1 MTRDELYKRIVRIEA
16 TPLIQKA
23 DPRSSGRREFSD
35 IDLTPEHE
43 LSEFESFF
51 EFEKDIVEIE
61 SARKQLERLG
71 HIEIIE
77 PNNES
82 CIILEEV
89 SGAKEGSEDSFFSFD
104 EIEEV
109 IENIDN
115 EESVNNITTNDTIK
129 EEVIEGSELT
139 NTTENTEIKMQ
150 DFEVAQIK
158 EPSVNFKFCKY
169 IKVDGESCKRQAPK
183 DGEYCSSHR
192 KVLAKEQINTNT
204 EGEVI

>member
-1 MTRDELYKRIVRIEA
+1 MTRDELYKRIVRVEA

-23 DPRSSGRREFSD
+23 DPRSSVRREFST

-71 HIEIIE
+71 HLELTE
-77 PNNES
+77 PNNDS

-89 SGAKEGSEDSFFSFD
+89 SGVKEGDEDSFLVFD
-104 EIEEV
+104 EVEEV

-115 EESVNNITTNDTIK
+115 GESVNNITTNDAIK
-129 EEVIEGSELT
+129 EDITEGSELIS
-139 NTTENTEIKMQ
+139 TTEQTEVKMQ
-150 DFEVAQIK
+150 DFEVAPIK

-169 IKVDGESCKRQAPK
+169 IKADGESCKRQAPK

-192 KVLAKEQINTNT
+192 KVLAKEIINTKI